1 MNHQILFEV
10 MINKVLGTEWT
21 VSASPLK
28 SLSMGFFLVGWLGF
42 FLRIL
47 TEKKKC
53 WFAYFTP

>member
-42 FLRIL
+42 LGF
-47 TEKKKC
+47 
-53 WFAYFTP
+53 F